1 VIEVQHLWK
10 QYRRPHLKVTSLK
23 EAVIAFLRGQTGYT
37 QFWALQDV
45 SFTVKS
51 GEAVGVIGANGSGK
65 STLFAIIA
73 RVLQPTRGT
82 LKVDGKVCPLLELG
96 TGFHPEL
103 TGRDN
108 VYLNASILGLSHD
121 ETRERYD
128 SIVDFAELAEV
139 MDAPVK
145 TYSTGMIVRLGF
157 SVAVH
162 MDPEVL
168 LIDEVLTVGDEHFQH
183 KSFSRLQQFKQAGKT
198 IFVVSHD
205 LVTVQRLCERTIWLD
220 HGQMQM
226 DGATAKVADAYRAAV
241 AAQERASRPGQ
252 AESASHAPAG

>member
-23 EAVIAFLRGQTGYT
+23 EACVAFLRGQTGYT
-37 QFWALQDV
+37 DFWALADV
-45 SFTVKS
+45 SFAVNS
-51 GEAVGVIGANGSGK
+51 GEAVGVIGPNGSGK

-73 RVLQPTRGT
+73 RVLQPTRGAVK
-82 LKVDGKVCPLLELG
+82 LDGKVCPLLELG

-108 VYLNASILGLSHD
+108 VYLNASILGLSHE
-121 ETRERYD
+121 ETAARYD
-128 SIVDFAELAEV
+128 SIVEFAELPDV

-183 KSFSRLQQFKQAGKT
+183 KCFGRLQEFKQAGKT

-205 LVTVQRLCERTIWLD
+205 LLTVQRLCERTLWLD
-220 HGQMQM
+220 LGHLRM
-226 DGATAKVADAYRAAV
+226 DGESVKVANAYRAAV
-241 AAQERASRPGQ
+241 AEQERARGSG
-252 AESASHAPAG
+252 SHAPAR